1 MSDNRIV
8 VRSESMNPS
17 DILPSVE
24 KGWGSY
30 TVLHEEPE
38 SLTVLV
44 TLTAGNR
51 MRYHQH
57 EQRKELWIV
66 VAGSGVAVLD
76 ETEVYVNPGSI
87 VNLPSG
93 VRHTVIAF
101 NELKIVEVQIGN
113 TDIAD
118 KKIFNLC
125 QDYYED
131 GSREFRVMG
140 ELASV

>member
-1 MSDNRIV
+1 MSDNKTI

-30 TVLHEEPE
+30 TVLHEEPT

-57 EQRKELWIV
+57 EQRKEMWIV
-66 VAGSGVAVLD
+66 VSGRGVAVLD
-76 ETEVYVNPGSI
+76 ETELYVNPGSI
-87 VNLPSG
+87 INLPAG
-93 VRHTVIAF
+93 IRHTVIAF
-101 NELKIVEVQIGN
+101 TELKIIEVQIGN
-113 TDIAD
+113 TDITD
-118 KKIFNLC
+118 KKIFNLS
-125 QDYYED
+125 QDYYDD
-131 GSREFRVMG
+131 GSREYKVAG
-140 ELASV
+140 CAVG